1 LSGTIIDKFTA
12 ALLSVQSSLKSC
24 NAVEFR
30 RLLSSTLSDHVI
42 TVPRFN
48 SQLRRLTATIIEP
61 AGKLIVTSSFTCC
74 WLCDI
79 STLGLLQAILIR
91 RSSKLLCWVTAYIQC
106 RCKWMN

>member
-1 LSGTIIDKFTA
+1 MSGITTDKFTA
-12 ALLSVQSSLKSC
+12 ALLSVQPTLKSC

-61 AGKLIVTSSFTCC
+61 AGKLITSSFTC
-74 WLCDI
+74 
-79 STLGLLQAILIR
+79 
-91 RSSKLLCWVTAYIQC
+91 
-106 RCKWMN
+106 